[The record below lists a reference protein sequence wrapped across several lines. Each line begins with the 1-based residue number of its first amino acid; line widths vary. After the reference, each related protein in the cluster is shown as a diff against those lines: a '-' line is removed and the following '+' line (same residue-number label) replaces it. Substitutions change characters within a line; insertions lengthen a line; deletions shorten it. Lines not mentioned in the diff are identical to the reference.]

1 VEPAVSQIEMGSECP
16 GTGLTQVET
25 DFEAAETDFAR
36 AEIADEKVEMD
47 FAVAGTDLDSVEMG
61 SPGMDLLRVAAA
73 VALSV
78 SASDPLKS

>member
-25 DFEAAETDFAR
+25 DFEAAEIDFAR
-36 AEIADEKVEMD
+36 AEIADEKVEKD

-61 SPGMDLLRVAAA
+61 SLGMDLLRVAAA